1 MAAAQE
7 KKKRKRKN
15 TLSDN
20 TAEGNTEERMERGH
34 SGAQQDSVREDINCV
49 VRQLVAWLLCYCLI
63 TDLHLVISAAVGAA
77 DMTVIV

>member
-1 MAAAQE
+1 
-7 KKKRKRKN
+7 
-15 TLSDN
+15 
-20 TAEGNTEERMERGH
+20 MERGH